1 MRTSAVAVLVCVLLA
16 LPTAALPA
24 GPEIFLRDEPEAY
37 VLIDKLQGLGLLP
50 GLMTGTRGLEARE
63 VALEAGKE
71 GSYGDPFV
79 DGMLRFLKL
88 EGARDLDFRIG
99 GGLGYSNDG
108 YIPPNAQGVPVPDGA
123 GYRVN
128 GFFRAAPY
136 SWLGLQARAEAVIGS
151 DGERTGRIEETSLR
165 LGWPQATLEAG
176 RFAVWYGPG
185 RHGALLF
192 TTNAEPLIGV
202 RIRNPRPIAFPK
214 PIGFLGA
221 FQYDFFMARI
231 DTGGPYPD
239 SLVSGMRLALRP
251 NRYLEL
257 GASRAMHFGGKG
269 RDESFSTF
277 WDILTGQRESAGNTP
292 KGNSLASIDAKVL
305 LPFRIQPVVLYGE
318 WGGED
323 QSQRFIFTRHA
334 WLGGIFLPSIGPF
347 RKADLRVE
355 YGDNLAKKP
364 CRHLVPAP
372 AIPAPVQRADP
383 GPSHGHGRAGP
394 LRRGPPLPRSLLLPR
409 TELRSDDALLPR
421 PRQGRAETDHGRAR
435 RLDHGERPR
444 RGEGRLRS
452 VLERGGRARP
462 RREHQVHRAFGR
474 VPVSIIGHGK
484 RRHEDPERREGDGRT
499 TPPTQYEDR

>member
-1 MRTSAVAVLVCVLLA
+1 MEGLRIMRTFAACAIGCVLLV
-16 LPTAALPA
+16 LPMVASPA

-71 GSYGDPFV
+71 ERIGDPFV
-79 DGMLRFLKL
+79 DGMLRFLQL
-88 EGARDLDFRIG
+88 GGARDLDFRIG

-108 YIPPNAQGVPVPDGA
+108 YIPPNAQGVPVPDNM

-128 GFFRAAPY
+128 GFFRASPY
-136 SWLGLQARAEAVIGS
+136 SWLGLQARAEAVAGS
-151 DGERTGRIEETSLR
+151 DGERTGRIGETSLR

-214 PIGFLGA
+214 PIKFLGA

-251 NRYLEL
+251 NRYLEF
-257 GASRAMHFGGKG
+257 GASRALHFGGEG
-269 RDESFSTF
+269 RDESVSMFF
-277 WDILTGQRESAGNTP
+277 DILTGQRENAGNTP
-292 KGNSLASIDAKVL
+292 KGNSVASVDAKVL
-305 LPFRIQPVVLYGE
+305 LPFRFQPAVLYAE
-318 WGGED
+318 YGGED
-323 QSQRFIFTRHA
+323 TSQRFIFTRHA
-334 WLGGIFLPSIGPF
+334 WLGGVFLPSIGPF

-355 YGDNLAKKP
+355 YGTTLTNEPGVWYRHGQYPHQYNGQILGHPMGTDARNLFLEA
-364 CRHLVPAP
+364 RLFLVPSSYLELNYD
-372 AIPAPVQRADP
+372 RTERSFP
-383 GPSHGHGRAGP
+383 GPAKEERKRITGGLVAWFTGNV
-394 LRRGPPLPRSLLLPR
+394 
-409 TELRSDDALLPR
+409 
-421 PRQGRAETDHGRAR
+421 RAEGKVAYDRFSDEGGVPGR
-435 RLDHGERPR
+435 DG
-444 RGEGRLRS
+444 S
-452 VLERGGRARP
+452 TK
-462 RREHQVHRAFGR
+462 
-474 VPVSIIGHGK
+474 SI
-484 RRHEDPERREGDGRT
+484 ELSAAW
-499 TPPTQYEDR
+499 QYR

>member
-1 MRTSAVAVLVCVLLA
+1 MKGVRIIRSRAVGVLVGVLLS
-16 LPTAALPA
+16 LPMSSPAA
-24 GPEIFLRDEPEAY
+24 GPGIFLRDEPEDY
-37 VLIDKLQGLGLLP
+37 VIIDKLQGLGLLP

-71 GSYGDPFV
+71 ELIGDPFV
-79 DGMLRFLKL
+79 DGMLRFLRL
-88 EGARDLDFRIG
+88 EGARDFDFRIG

-108 YIPPNAQGVPVPDGA
+108 YIPPNAQGVTVPDDA

-136 SWLGLQARAEAVIGS
+136 SWLGIQAQGEVVAGI
-151 DGERTGRIEETSLR
+151 DGEGTGRIEETSVR

-214 PIGFLGA
+214 AVGFLGE

-231 DTGGPYPD
+231 DTGGPFPD

-251 NRYLEL
+251 NRYLEI
-257 GASRAMHFGGKG
+257 GASRAMHFGGEG

-277 WDILTGQRESAGNTP
+277 WDILTGQRESAGGTP
-292 KGNSLASIDAKVL
+292 IGNSLASIDAKVH

-318 WGGED
+318 YGGED
-323 QSQRFIFTRHA
+323 QSQPGIFTRHA
-334 WLGGIFLPSIGPF
+334 WLGGVFLPSIGPF

-355 YGDNLAKKP
+355 YGTTLTDKP
-364 CRHLVPAP
+364 GVWYQHTQYPHQYNGQVLGHHMSTDARDLFLEARLFLVPSSYLELNYD
-372 AIPAPVQRADP
+372 QTERSYP
-383 GPSHGHGRAGP
+383 GPAKEELKRIAGGFVAWVT
-394 LRRGPPLPRSLLLPR
+394 RNV
-409 TELRSDDALLPR
+409 
-421 PRQGRAETDHGRAR
+421 RAEGKVAYVRISN
-435 RLDHGERPR
+435 
-444 RGEGRLRS
+444 EGGAPGS
-452 VLERGGRARP
+452 DG
-462 RREHQVHRAFGR
+462 
-474 VPVSIIGHGK
+474 SIKSI
-484 RRHEDPERREGDGRT
+484 ELSAAY
-499 TPPTQYEDR
+499 QYR

>member
-1 MRTSAVAVLVCVLLA
+1 MRITRTFAACAIGSFLLF
-16 LPTAALPA
+16 LPMSSEAA

-71 GSYGDPFV
+71 GPHGDPFV
-79 DGMLRFLKL
+79 DGMLRFLQL

-108 YIPPNAQGVPVPDGA
+108 YTPPNAQGVPVPDGA

-136 SWLGLQARAEAVIGS
+136 DWLGLQARAEAVIGS

-192 TTNAEPLIGV
+192 TTNAEPLVGV

-214 PIGFLGA
+214 PVGFLGA

-231 DTGGPYPD
+231 DTGGPHPD

-257 GASRAMHFGGKG
+257 GASRAFHFGGKG
-269 RDESFSTF
+269 GDESFSTF
-277 WDILTGQRESAGNTP
+277 LDILTGKRESTGNTP
-292 KGNSLASIDAKVL
+292 TGNSLASIDAKVH
-305 LPFRIQPVVLYGE
+305 LPFRLQPVVLYGE

-323 QSQRFIFTRHA
+323 VSRGFIFTRHA
-334 WLGGIFLPSIGPF
+334 WQWGVFFPSIGPF

-355 YGDNLAKKP
+355 YGTTLTSEPGVWYQHSQYPHQYNGQILGHHMGTDARDFFLEA
-364 CRHLVPAP
+364 RLFLVPSSYLELNYD
-372 AIPAPVQRADP
+372 RTTRSFP
-383 GPSHGHGRAGP
+383 GPAKEERKRITGGLVAWF
-394 LRRGPPLPRSLLLPR
+394 
-409 TELRSDDALLPR
+409 TKNV
-421 PRQGRAETDHGRAR
+421 RAEGKVAYDRFSDEGGVSGR
-435 RLDHGERPR
+435 DG
-444 RGEGRLRS
+444 
-452 VLERGGRARP
+452 
-462 RREHQVHRAFGR
+462 
-474 VPVSIIGHGK
+474 SIKSI
-484 RRHEDPERREGDGRT
+484 ELSAAW
-499 TPPTQYEDR
+499 QYR

>member
-1 MRTSAVAVLVCVLLA
+1 MGRLRITRTVAACAIGSVLLS
-16 LPTAALPA
+16 LPMLSPAA

-71 GSYGDPFV
+71 EHIGDPFV
-79 DGMLRFLKL
+79 DGMLRFLQL
-88 EGARDLDFRIG
+88 DGARDLDFRIG

-136 SWLGLQARAEAVIGS
+136 SWLGLQARAEAVAGS

-214 PIGFLGA
+214 SIDFLGA

-251 NRYLEL
+251 EPVPRARGLPRDAFRGEGAGRKRFHVLRYPDGTAGERGEHAEREFAGLRRCE
-257 GASRAMHFGGKG
+257 GRSCRSASSRWSCTA
-269 RDESFSTF
+269 
-277 WDILTGQRESAGNTP
+277 
-292 KGNSLASIDAKVL
+292 NSEA
-305 LPFRIQPVVLYGE
+305 RTCRG
-318 WGGED
+318 
-323 QSQRFIFTRHA
+323 RFIFTRHA
-334 WLGGIFLPSIGPF
+334 WLGGVFLPSIGPF
-347 RKADLRVE
+347 RKADLRFE
-355 YGDNLAKKP
+355 YGTTITNEPGVWYQHSQYPHQYNGQILGHPMGTDARDLFLEA
-364 CRHLVPAP
+364 RLFLVPSSYLELNY
-372 AIPAPVQRADP
+372 D
-383 GPSHGHGRAGP
+383 
-394 LRRGPPLPRSLLLPR
+394 R
-409 TELRSDDALLPR
+409 TNTLLPR
-421 PRQGRAETDHGRAR
+421 PRHGRAETDHGRAR
-435 RLDHGERPR
+435 RLGHGERPR

-452 VLERGGRARP
+452 VLGRGGRARP
-462 RREHQVHRAFGR
+462 RREQQVHRAFGR
-474 VPVSIIGHGK
+474 VSVSINDHGK
-484 RRHEDPERREGDGRT
+484 RRHEDPEPERR
-499 TPPTQYEDR
+499 

>member
-1 MRTSAVAVLVCVLLA
+1 MPSPA
-16 LPTAALPA
+16 A
-24 GPEIFLRDEPEAY
+24 GPEIFLRDEPEDY
-37 VLIDKLQGLGLLP
+37 VMIDKLQGLGLLP

-71 GSYGDPFV
+71 GNVGDPFV
-79 DGMLRFLKL
+79 DGMLRFLQL

-99 GGLGYSNDG
+99 GGLGYSNAG

-136 SWLGLQARAEAVIGS
+136 DWLGFQARAEVVAGS

-214 PIGFLGA
+214 AIGFLGA

-239 SLVSGMRLALRP
+239 SLVSGMRFAIRP
-251 NRYLEL
+251 NRYLEF
-257 GASRAMHFGGKG
+257 GASRALHFGGEG
-269 RDESFSTF
+269 QDESFSTF
-277 WDILTGQRESAGNTP
+277 WDILTGQRESAGITP
-292 KGNSLASIDAKVL
+292 TGNSLASIDAKVH
-305 LPFRIQPVVLYGE
+305 LPFRIQPVVLYVE

-323 QSQRFIFTRHA
+323 QSQPFVFTRNA
-334 WLGGIFLPSIGPF
+334 WLDGVFLPSIGTF

-355 YGDNLAKKP
+355 YGTTVRHPDIPGVWYQHSQYPHQYNGQILGHHMGTDAKDLFLEA
-364 CRHLVPAP
+364 RLFLVPSSYLELNYD
-372 AIPAPVQRADP
+372 QTERTYP
-383 GPSHGHGRAGP
+383 GPAREERKRIAG
-394 LRRGPPLPRSLLLPR
+394 GFVAWF
-409 TELRSDDALLPR
+409 TKNV
-421 PRQGRAETDHGRAR
+421 RAEGKVAYDRYSNEGGVSGR
-435 RLDHGERPR
+435 DG
-444 RGEGRLRS
+444 
-452 VLERGGRARP
+452 
-462 RREHQVHRAFGR
+462 
-474 VPVSIIGHGK
+474 SIKSI
-484 RRHEDPERREGDGRT
+484 ELSAAW
-499 TPPTQYEDR
+499 QYR

>member
-1 MRTSAVAVLVCVLLA
+1 MRSSAAAVLVCVLLC
-16 LPTAALPA
+16 LPMSSLAA
-24 GPEIFLRDEPEAY
+24 GPEIFLQDEPEAY
-37 VLIDKLQGLGLLP
+37 VLIDKLEGIGLLP

-63 VALEAGKE
+63 VALEAGKQ
-71 GSYGDPFV
+71 GNSGDPFV
-79 DGMLRFLKL
+79 DGMLRFLQL

-128 GFFRAAPY
+128 GYFRAAPY
-136 SWLGLQARAEAVIGS
+136 SWLGLQARAEAVAGG

-176 RFAVWYGPG
+176 RFAVWYGPW

-192 TTNAEPLIGV
+192 TTNAEPLVGV

-231 DTGGPYPD
+231 DTGGPRPD

-257 GASRAMHFGGKG
+257 GASRALHFGGKG
-269 RDESFSTF
+269 GDESVSTF
-277 WDILTGQRESAGNTP
+277 FDILTGKRESAGGTP
-292 KGNSLASIDAKVL
+292 KGNSLASIDAKVI
-305 LPFRIQPVVLYGE
+305 LPFRLQPVVLYGE

-323 QSQRFIFTRHA
+323 LAHSIVFTRHA
-334 WLGGIFLPSIGPF
+334 WLAGVFLPSIGPF

-355 YGDNLAKKP
+355 YGTTISNEPGVWYQHPLYPHQYDGRILGHPMGTDA
-364 CRHLVPAP
+364 RDLFLEARLFLVPSSYLELNYD
-372 AIPAPVQRADP
+372 QTTRSFP
-383 GPSHGHGRAGP
+383 GPAKEERKRVTGGLVAWI
-394 LRRGPPLPRSLLLPR
+394 
-409 TELRSDDALLPR
+409 TANI
-421 PRQGRAETDHGRAR
+421 RAE
-435 RLDHGERPR
+435 
-444 RGEGRLRS
+444 
-452 VLERGGRARP
+452 
-462 RREHQVHRAFGR
+462 GR
-474 VPVSIIGHGK
+474 VAFDRFSNEGGSPGSDGSTKSI
-484 RRHEDPERREGDGRT
+484 EFSAAY
-499 TPPTQYEDR
+499 QYR

>member
-1 MRTSAVAVLVCVLLA
+1 MLSPA
-16 LPTAALPA
+16 A
-24 GPEIFLRDEPEAY
+24 GPGIFLRDEPEVY

-71 GSYGDPFV
+71 KNVGDPFV
-79 DGMLRFLKL
+79 DGMLRFLQL

-99 GGLGYSNDG
+99 GGLGYSNAG

-136 SWLGLQARAEAVIGS
+136 SWLGIQAQAEVVAGS
-151 DGERTGRIEETSLR
+151 GGEHTGRIEETSLR

-214 PIGFLGA
+214 AIGFLGE

-231 DTGGPYPD
+231 DTGGPIPD
-239 SLVSGMRLALRP
+239 SLISGMRFAIRP

-257 GASRAMHFGGKG
+257 GASRVLHYGGEG
-269 RDESFSTF
+269 QDESFSTF

-292 KGNSLASIDAKVL
+292 KGNSLASVDAKVH
-305 LPFRIQPVVLYGE
+305 LPFRIQPVVLYAE
-318 WGGED
+318 YGGED
-323 QSQRFIFTRHA
+323 QSQPGVFTRHA
-334 WLGGIFLPSIGPF
+334 WVWGVFLPSIGPF

-355 YGDNLAKKP
+355 YATTVQSDVATSFWYQHPQYPHQYNGQILGHHMGTEARDLFLEA
-364 CRHLVPAP
+364 RLFLVPSSYLELNYD
-372 AIPAPVQRADP
+372 QTERSFP
-383 GPSHGHGRAGP
+383 GPATEERKRIAG
-394 LRRGPPLPRSLLLPR
+394 GFVAWF
-409 TELRSDDALLPR
+409 TKNV
-421 PRQGRAETDHGRAR
+421 RAEGKVAYDRY
-435 RLDHGERPR
+435 
-444 RGEGRLRS
+444 S
-452 VLERGGRARP
+452 NGG
-462 RREHQVHRAFGR
+462 G
-474 VPVSIIGHGK
+474 VPGSDGSIKSI
-484 RRHEDPERREGDGRT
+484 ELSAAY
-499 TPPTQYEDR
+499 QYR

>member
-1 MRTSAVAVLVCVLLA
+1 MEGSRIMRLSAVGVLVFVLLI
-16 LPTAALPA
+16 LPTAVLAA

-37 VLIDKLQGLGLLP
+37 VMIDKLQGLGLLP
-50 GLMTGTRGLEARE
+50 GLMTGTRGLEAHE

-71 GSYGDPFV
+71 ENVEDPFV
-79 DGMLRFLKL
+79 DGMLRFLQL

-99 GGLGYSNDG
+99 GGLGYSNAR

-136 SWLGLQARAEAVIGS
+136 SWLGLQARAEAVAGS

-257 GASRAMHFGGKG
+257 GASRALHFGGEG
-269 RDESFSTF
+269 RDESVSTF
-277 WDILTGQRESAGNTP
+277 FDILRGKRESAGNTP
-292 KGNSLASIDAKVL
+292 KGNGLASIDAKVF
-305 LPFRIQPVVLYGE
+305 LPFRIQPAVLYGE

-323 QSQRFIFTRHA
+323 TSRFPIFTRHA
-334 WLGGIFLPSIGPF
+334 WLGGVFLPSIGPF

-355 YGDNLAKKP
+355 YGTTLTNEPGVWYQHSQYPHQYNGQILGHPMGTDARDLFLEG
-364 CRHLVPAP
+364 RFFLVPSSYLELNYD
-372 AIPAPVQRADP
+372 RTERSFP
-383 GPSHGHGRAGP
+383 GPAKEERKRITGGLVAWLTRNV
-394 LRRGPPLPRSLLLPR
+394 
-409 TELRSDDALLPR
+409 
-421 PRQGRAETDHGRAR
+421 RAEGKAVY
-435 RLDHGERPR
+435 ERFS
-444 RGEGRLRS
+444 GEGG
-452 VLERGGRARP
+452 VPGR
-462 RREHQVHRAFGR
+462 
-474 VPVSIIGHGK
+474 
-484 RRHEDPERREGDGRT
+484 DGSNKT
-499 TPPTQYEDR
+499 IELSAAWQYR

>member
-1 MRTSAVAVLVCVLLA
+1 MRTSAIGVLVCVLLV

-71 GSYGDPFV
+71 EQIGDPFV
-79 DGMLRFLKL
+79 NGMLRFLQL

-99 GGLGYSNDG
+99 GGLGYSNNG

-136 SWLGLQARAEAVIGS
+136 SWLGVQARAEAVAGS

-214 PIGFLGA
+214 PIDFLGA

-251 NRYLEL
+251 NRYLEF

-269 RDESFSTF
+269 RDENFSTF
-277 WDILTGQRESAGNTP
+277 FDLLTGQRESVGGTP
-292 KGNSLASIDAKVL
+292 KGNSLASIDAKVF
-305 LPFRIQPVVLYGE
+305 LPFRIQPAVLYGE
-318 WGGED
+318 FGGED
-323 QSQRFIFTRHA
+323 VSRAFIFTRHA
-334 WLGGIFLPSIGPF
+334 WLGGVFLPSIGPF
-347 RKADLRVE
+347 QKADLRIE
-355 YGDNLAKKP
+355 YGTTLTNEPGIWYQHGQYPHQYNGQILGHPMGTDARDLFLEA
-364 CRHLVPAP
+364 RLFLVPSSYLELNYD
-372 AIPAPVQRADP
+372 QTKRSFP
-383 GPSHGHGRAGP
+383 GPAKEERKRITGGLVAWITGNV
-394 LRRGPPLPRSLLLPR
+394 
-409 TELRSDDALLPR
+409 
-421 PRQGRAETDHGRAR
+421 RAEGKVAYDRFSDEGGVSGR
-435 RLDHGERPR
+435 DG
-444 RGEGRLRS
+444 S
-452 VLERGGRARP
+452 NK
-462 RREHQVHRAFGR
+462 
-474 VPVSIIGHGK
+474 SI
-484 RRHEDPERREGDGRT
+484 ELSAAY
-499 TPPTQYEDR
+499 QYR

>member
-1 MRTSAVAVLVCVLLA
+1 MRTSAVGVLVCVLLV

-71 GSYGDPFV
+71 EQIGDPFV
-79 DGMLRFLKL
+79 NGMLRLLQL

-108 YIPPNAQGVPVPDGA
+108 YIPPNAQGVPVPDGV

-136 SWLGLQARAEAVIGS
+136 SWLGLQARAEAVAGG
-151 DGERTGRIEETSLR
+151 DGERTGRIGETSLR

-192 TTNAEPLIGV
+192 TTNAEPMIGV

-231 DTGGPYPD
+231 DTGGSYPD

-251 NRYLEL
+251 NRYLEF
-257 GASRAMHFGGKG
+257 GASRALHFGGEG

-292 KGNSLASIDAKVL
+292 KGNSLASVDAKVL
-305 LPFRIQPVVLYGE
+305 LPFRFQPAVLYAE
-318 WGGED
+318 YGGED
-323 QSQRFIFTRHA
+323 ASQFFVFTRHA
-334 WLGGIFLPSIGPF
+334 WLGGVFLPSIGPF

-355 YGDNLAKKP
+355 YGTTISNEAGVWYQHGQYPHQYNGQILGHPMGTDARNLFLEA
-364 CRHLVPAP
+364 RLFLVPSSYLELNYD
-372 AIPAPVQRADP
+372 QTKRSFP
-383 GPSHGHGRAGP
+383 GPAKEERKRITGGLVAWVTGNV
-394 LRRGPPLPRSLLLPR
+394 
-409 TELRSDDALLPR
+409 
-421 PRQGRAETDHGRAR
+421 RAEGKVAYDRFSDEGGVPGR
-435 RLDHGERPR
+435 DG
-444 RGEGRLRS
+444 S
-452 VLERGGRARP
+452 TK
-462 RREHQVHRAFGR
+462 
-474 VPVSIIGHGK
+474 SI
-484 RRHEDPERREGDGRT
+484 ELSAAY
-499 TPPTQYEDR
+499 QYR

>member
-1 MRTSAVAVLVCVLLA
+1 MRSRAIGVLVGVLLV
-16 LPTAALPA
+16 LPTAVLPA

-71 GSYGDPFV
+71 EQIGDPFV
-79 DGMLRFLKL
+79 NGMLRFLQL

-108 YIPPNAQGVPVPDGA
+108 YIPPNAQGVPVPDGV

-136 SWLGLQARAEAVIGS
+136 DWLGFQARAEAVAGS
-151 DGERTGRIEETSLR
+151 DGERTGRIGETSLR

-185 RHGALLF
+185 RHGALIF
-192 TTNAEPLIGV
+192 TTNAEPMIGV

-231 DTGGPYPD
+231 DTGGPHPD

-251 NRYLEL
+251 NRYLEF
-257 GASRAMHFGGKG
+257 GASRAMHFGGEG
-269 RDESFSTF
+269 GDESFSTF
-277 WDILTGQRESAGNTP
+277 WDILTGQRENAGNTP
-292 KGNSLASIDAKVL
+292 KGNSVASIDAKVF
-305 LPFRIQPVVLYGE
+305 LPFRVQPAVLYAE
-318 WGGED
+318 YGGED
-323 QSQRFIFTRHA
+323 TSQRFIFTRHA
-334 WLGGIFLPSIGPF
+334 WLGGLFLPSIGPF

-355 YGDNLAKKP
+355 YGTTV
-364 CRHLVPAP
+364 RHADTPGIWYQHSQYPHQYNGQILGHHMGTDARDLFLEARFFLVPSSYLELNYD
-372 AIPAPVQRADP
+372 RTSRSFP
-383 GPSHGHGRAGP
+383 GPAK
-394 LRRGPPLPRSLLLPR
+394 
-409 TELRSDDALLPR
+409 E
-421 PRQGRAETDHGRAR
+421 
-435 RLDHGERPR
+435 
-444 RGEGRLRS
+444 
-452 VLERGGRARP
+452 
-462 RREHQVHRAFGR
+462 
-474 VPVSIIGHGK
+474 
-484 RRHEDPERREGDGRT
+484 ERRRITGGLVAWVTGNVRVEGKAAYDRFSDEGGVPGRDGSNKT
-499 TPPTQYEDR
+499 IELSAAYQYR

>member
-1 MRTSAVAVLVCVLLA
+1 M
-16 LPTAALPA
+16 
-24 GPEIFLRDEPEAY
+24 
-37 VLIDKLQGLGLLP
+37 IDKLQGLGLLP
-50 GLMTGTRGLEARE
+50 ALMTGTRGLEARE

-71 GSYGDPFV
+71 GNVGDPFV
-79 DGMLRFLKL
+79 NGMLRFLQL

-99 GGLGYSNDG
+99 GGLGFSNEG

-136 SWLGLQARAEAVIGS
+136 DWLGFQARAEAVAGS
-151 DGERTGRIEETSLR
+151 DGQRTGRIEETSLR

-214 PIGFLGA
+214 AVGFLGE

-239 SLVSGMRLALRP
+239 SLVSGMRFAIRP

-257 GASRAMHFGGKG
+257 GASRVLHFGGEG
-269 RDESFSTF
+269 QDESFSTF
-277 WDILTGQRESAGNTP
+277 WDILTGQRESAGGTP
-292 KGNSLASIDAKVL
+292 IGNSLVSIDAKVH
-305 LPFRIQPVVLYGE
+305 LPFRVQPVVLYGE

-323 QSQRFIFTRHA
+323 QSQPFVWTQHA
-334 WLGGIFLPSIGPF
+334 WLAGVFLPSIGSF

-355 YGDNLAKKP
+355 YGTTVRHPDQPGVWYQHPQYPHQYDGQILGHHMGTDAKDLFIEA
-364 CRHLVPAP
+364 RLFLVPSSYLELNYD
-372 AIPAPVQRADP
+372 QTERSYP
-383 GPSHGHGRAGP
+383 GPA
-394 LRRGPPLPRSLLLPR
+394 
-409 TELRSDDALLPR
+409 TEQRKRITGGFVAWLT
-421 PRQGRAETDHGRAR
+421 GNVRAEGKIAYDRYSDEGGVSGR
-435 RLDHGERPR
+435 
-444 RGEGRLRS
+444 
-452 VLERGGRARP
+452 
-462 RREHQVHRAFGR
+462 
-474 VPVSIIGHGK
+474 
-484 RRHEDPERREGDGRT
+484 DGSNKT
-499 TPPTQYEDR
+499 IELSAAWQYR